1 MQSLTHILMIICKR
15 ACMWASSLAIC
26 NQTLKNSI
34 LMRKI
39 QFSQEKSLKIHECE
53 RYGYSDLFSM
63 NWVKTF
69 SYTGKSMETNFPYLG
84 IV

>member
-1 MQSLTHILMIICKR
+1 
-15 ACMWASSLAIC
+15 
-26 NQTLKNSI
+26 
-34 LMRKI
+34 MRKI

-53 RYGYSDLFSM
+53 RHGYSHLFSM

-69 SYTGKSMETNFPYLG
+69 SYTGKSMETIFPYLG